1 MRKRLPF
8 FFGGC
13 SLHSHDLGHQ
23 MGRHNSEEFIA
34 SHNKP
39 SLGNRYTAYTP
50 KRHGM
55 IVTRVKLKDFYEW
68 LLNQL
73 DQEHRNGTHA
83 GKQTERYNRTYSGP
97 ARQAAEDVRV
107 HSTSAPSPPSQGV
120 KRQQRN
126 RLGLLE
132 ANGVF
137 RAPRREREE
146 KGGVTGIQ
154 GTASIVP

>member
-1 MRKRLPF
+1 
-8 FFGGC
+8 
-13 SLHSHDLGHQ
+13 
-23 MGRHNSEEFIA
+23 MGRQASEEYLNDLCKVHRF
-34 SHNKP
+34 
-39 SLGNRYTAYTP
+39 GERYTSYVP
-50 KRHGM
+50 SKKVV
-55 IVTRVKLKDFYEW
+55 VTRVKLSEFMEW

-73 DQEHRNGTHA
+73 DKEHHNGTHA